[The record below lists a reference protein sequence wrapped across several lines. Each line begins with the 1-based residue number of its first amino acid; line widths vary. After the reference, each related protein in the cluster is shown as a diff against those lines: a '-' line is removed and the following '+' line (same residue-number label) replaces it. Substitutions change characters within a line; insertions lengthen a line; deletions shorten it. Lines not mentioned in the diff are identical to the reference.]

1 MVCIF
6 VIQRLTGCG
15 SHHPFDKLRKL
26 VTAPPV
32 TLLPRGDVNSA
43 LLIFSTVFFF
53 LFLVLLRLEPRAL
66 SMPKQVRSHRTVSS
80 ALIL

>member
-1 MVCIF
+1 M
-6 VIQRLTGCG
+6 
-15 SHHPFDKLRKL
+15 FDKLRKL

-32 TLLPRGDVNSA
+32 TLLPRGGGGGCELCLTDFFNS
-43 LLIFSTVFFF
+43 FFFFF

-66 SMPKQVRSHRTVSS
+66 SMPKQVRSHLGTVSS